1 MCDSVHERKQK
12 ELKTVIAYNAK
23 IPRTNICGS
32 CRRVLFEEIIDLS
45 KQICTSS
52 YLNQNLSKDFF
63 EKVNISIDKIHKAY
77 IALGTKYNS
86 SKNTFDSNT
95 LLIVLVEI
103 IDVIFGVNNIDYTK
117 SVNIPV
123 QEFCM
128 RTFRL
133 FDDCLICYYGA
144 LAYLN
149 V

>member
-1 MCDSVHERKQK
+1 MCDSVHERKQN
-12 ELKTVIAYNAK
+12 ELKTVMTYNSK
-23 IPRTNICGS
+23 IPRTTICFS

-52 YLNQNLSKDFF
+52 YLTQTLSKDFF

-86 SKNTFDSNT
+86 SKNKFDSNT
-95 LLIVLVEI
+95 LQIVLVEI

-128 RTFRL
+128 STFRL